1 MRLAVNLAQQFPIN
15 LLLGFFKTTAAAFS
29 QIFIPVV
36 TFPVKDSLQIIH
48 YFLGYCAVTS
58 FEIIF
63 SIAVWIRFF
72 TPGVPLVTLDCYT
85 LICG

>member
-1 MRLAVNLAQQFPIN
+1 MLAERFPIN
-15 LLLGFFKTTAAAFS
+15 LLLVFFFKTTAAALS

-36 TFPVKDSLQIIH
+36 TFPVKDSLQII
-48 YFLGYCAVTS
+48 LLKGYCAVTS

-63 SIAVWIRFF
+63 SITVWIRFF
-72 TPGVPLVTLDCYT
+72 TPGVPLDTHDCYT